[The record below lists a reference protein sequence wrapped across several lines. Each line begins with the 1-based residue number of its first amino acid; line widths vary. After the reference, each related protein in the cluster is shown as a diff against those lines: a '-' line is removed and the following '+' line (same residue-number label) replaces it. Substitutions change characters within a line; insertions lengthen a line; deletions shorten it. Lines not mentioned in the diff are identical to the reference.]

1 MKNFAFLLLLL
12 LPALTFGQVR
22 LKRCVLATSGGGGT
36 AHGINVRSTLGQPP
50 NAGTGVGNTLK
61 ARQGFQQPLSD
72 GCASAAT
79 AAFDAAEVPSGTCGT
94 SYDFTYTGT
103 GDETA
108 TYAWDFGLMGFPMV
122 SSDPDPTGVTF
133 SQPGNYVV
141 RLTVTT
147 GECSTTANQEISV
160 SDVGLGVNPA
170 IEPITC
176 ANSGIGGV
184 ELNVTGGTA
193 PFNYLWSDGSTDAE
207 LTRVNPGTYSY
218 TVTDANGCIRMNTID
233 LTGNDSI
240 AISTDVTVE
249 SCFGTGDGSIV
260 ANVTGGVA
268 PYDYAWSNGATT
280 PELLDVGGGSYR
292 LTVTDAV
299 GCQVETTGLNVSIAC
314 DDSIPTVISPN
325 GDGVNDTWVIPGL
338 ENMGIRTLEIFNR
351 WGQPIYTQ
359 DGYDNS
365 WGGTNNSAEDLPF
378 GPYYYV
384 FTMDDGTERGGSITI
399 VR

>member
-1 MKNFAFLLLLL
+1 MKHLAFLLLL

-36 AHGINVRSTLGQPP
+36 AHGIKVRSTFGQPP
-50 NAGTGVGNTLK
+50 NAGTGEGATVK

-79 AAFDAAEVPSGTCGT
+79 AAFTTEEVPSGTCGT
-94 SYDFTYTGT
+94 SYEFTYTGT
-103 GDETA
+103 GDEDVL
-108 TYAWDFGLMGFPMV
+108 YNWDFGLMGFPMV
-122 SSDPDPTGVTF
+122 STEQSPTGVTF
-133 SQPGNYVV
+133 SEPGDYTV

-147 GECSTTANQEISV
+147 GECATTAMQTITVN
-160 SDVGLGVNPA
+160 DVGLGVNPE

-184 ELNVTGGTA
+184 ELTVTGGTA
-193 PFNYLWSDGSTDAE
+193 PFSFLWSDGSTEDE
-207 LTRVNPGTYSY
+207 LTRVNPGEYSY
-218 TVTDANGCIRMNTID
+218 TVTDANGCIRMNTIE

-249 SCFGTGDGSIV
+249 SCFGTGDGSII
-260 ANVTGGVA
+260 ANVMGGVG
-268 PYDYAWSNGATT
+268 PYTYAWSNGETSA
-280 PELLDVGGGSYR
+280 ELLNIGGGDYR

-314 DDSIPTVISPN
+314 DDSIPDIISPN
-325 GDGVNDTWVIPGL
+325 GDGVNDVWIVPGL
-338 ENMGIRTLEIFNR
+338 ENMNVRTLEIFNR

-365 WGGTNNSAEDLPF
+365 WRGTNNSAEDLPF

-384 FTMDDGTERGGSITI
+384 FVMEDGTERGGSITI